1 MTAPLWT
8 AIDAAAATKGR
19 ATRPFA
25 AEGVS
30 IDSRTVAKGDLF
42 VALKGPSFDGHD
54 FVADALAKGAAA
66 AVVTHRPAGCGDDAP
81 LLMVE
86 DTDAALSHLAR
97 AARRRSR
104 AKIAAVTGSVGKTG
118 TKEALAA
125 ALSCQAKTAHSPGN
139 LNNQWGLPLSLA
151 RLPAD
156 AAYGV
161 FELGMNHAG
170 EIAQLTRLAQPD
182 VAIITTIAPVHL
194 EYFNSTFEIA
204 EAKAEIFEGM
214 SGGTAVLNRDN
225 AYFPLLAGHAAGRGV
240 GRVFG
245 FGAHPDANARLEGCD
260 VDFDGT
266 SVEAKLDGKD
276 LRYRLGLPGRQWAL
290 SSLAVLAAT
299 AALGADVEA
308 AMAALTRMEGLDGRG
323 RRHKVALPAGVITLI
338 DESYNASPV
347 SMRAA
352 IDVLAAS
359 KPVSGGRRIAVLGDM
374 LELGPSSAAMHASLA
389 EPLIRNGIDL
399 VFLVGQ
405 QMAALESELPSA
417 MRGGRSAG
425 SDEAVPQIIAQLR
438 DGDVVTVKAS
448 HGIRTDRIVR
458 AILAAGRAAQT
469 RH

>member
-8 AIDAAAATKGR
+8 AIDAAAATKGQ

-54 FVADALAKGAAA
+54 YVADALTKGAAA
-66 AVVTHRPAGCGDDAP
+66 AIVTRRPEGCDDAP
-81 LLMVE
+81 LLIVE
-86 DTDAALSHLAR
+86 NTDDALSGLAR
-97 AARRRSR
+97 AARRRTR

-118 TKEALAA
+118 TKEALAI
-125 ALSCQAKTAHSPGN
+125 ALAGQGKTAHSPGN

-156 AAYGV
+156 AVYGV

-194 EYFNSTFEIA
+194 EYFTSTFEIA

-245 FGAHPDANARLEGCD
+245 FGAHPDATARLEACE
-260 VDFDGT
+260 VDSDGT
-266 SVEAKLDGKD
+266 SVEANLDGKE

-299 AALGADVEA
+299 AALGADVEI
-308 AMAALTRMEGLDGRG
+308 AMEALTRMEGLDGRG
-323 RRHKVALPAGVITLI
+323 RRHKVSLPSGAISLI

-359 KPVSGGRRIAVLGDM
+359 KPGAGGRRIAVLGDM
-374 LELGPSSAAMHASLA
+374 LELGPSSAAMHAALA
-389 EPLIRNGIDL
+389 EALTENGIDL
-399 VFLVGQ
+399 VFLVGK
-405 QMAALESELPSA
+405 QMAALESELPRA
-417 MRGGRSAG
+417 MRGGCSTT
-425 SDEAVPQIIAQLR
+425 SDEAIASIIAQLR
-438 DGDVVTVKAS
+438 EGDVVTVKAS

-458 AILAAGRAAQT
+458 AILAAGRAAPT

>member
-1 MTAPLWT
+1 MSAPLWT
-8 AIDAAAATKGR
+8 AIDATAATKGQ

-25 AEGVS
+25 ADGVS

-54 FVADALAKGAAA
+54 YVADALAKGAAA
-66 AVVTHRPAGCGDDAP
+66 AVVARRPAGCEDAP
-81 LLMVE
+81 LLIVE
-86 DTDAALSHLAR
+86 DTDDALSHLAR
-97 AARRRSR
+97 AARRRTR

-118 TKEALAA
+118 TKEALAT
-125 ALSCQAKTAHSPGN
+125 ALSGQGKTTHSPGN

-214 SGGTAVLNRDN
+214 SGGTAILNRDN

-245 FGAHPDANARLEGCD
+245 FGAHPDANARLEGCE
-260 VDFDGT
+260 VDSDGT
-266 SVEAKLDGKD
+266 SVEAKLDGKA

-290 SSLAVLAAT
+290 SSLAVLSAT

-323 RRHKVALPAGVITLI
+323 RRHKVSLPSGAIILI

-359 KPVSGGRRIAVLGDM
+359 KPGSGGRRIAVLGDM
-374 LELGPSSAAMHASLA
+374 LELGPSSAAMHAALA
-389 EPLIRNGIDL
+389 EALAENGIDL
-399 VFLVGQ
+399 VFLVGK
-405 QMAALESELPSA
+405 QMAALESELPRA
-417 MRGGRSAG
+417 MRGGRSATA
-425 SDEAVPQIIAQLR
+425 DEAVAPIIAQLR

-458 AILAAGRAAQT
+458 AILAAGRAAPT

>member
-1 MTAPLWT
+1 MSAPLWT
-8 AIDAAAATKGR
+8 AIDAAAATKGQ
-19 ATRPFA
+19 AMRPFA

-54 FVADALAKGAAA
+54 YVADALAKGAAA
-66 AVVTHRPAGCGDDAP
+66 AVVARRPAGCDDAA
-81 LLMVE
+81 LLIVE
-86 DTDAALSHLAR
+86 NTDDALSHLAR
-97 AARRRSR
+97 AARRRTR
-104 AKIAAVTGSVGKTG
+104 AKIAAITGSVGKTG
-118 TKEALAA
+118 TKEALAT
-125 ALSCQAKTAHSPGN
+125 ALAGQGKTAHSPGN

-214 SGGTAVLNRDN
+214 SGGTAILNRDN
-225 AYFPLLAGHAAGRGV
+225 AYFPLLAGHAAGRGI
-240 GRVFG
+240 GRVCG
-245 FGAHPDANARLEGCD
+245 FGAHPDANARLESCE
-260 VDFDGT
+260 VDSDGT
-266 SVEAKLDGKD
+266 SIDAKLDGKS

-290 SSLAVLAAT
+290 SSLAVLSAT
-299 AALGADVEA
+299 AALGADVET
-308 AMAALTRMEGLDGRG
+308 AMEALTRMEGLDGRG
-323 RRHKVALPAGVITLI
+323 RRHKVSLPAGTITLI

-352 IDVLAAS
+352 IDVLAAT
-359 KPVSGGRRIAVLGDM
+359 KPGADGRRIAVLGDM
-374 LELGPSSAAMHASLA
+374 LELGPSSAAMHAALA
-389 EPLIRNGIDL
+389 DALTENGIDL
-399 VFLVGQ
+399 VFLVGK
-405 QMAALESELPSA
+405 QMAELECELPRA
-417 MRGGRSAG
+417 MRGGRSATA
-425 SDEAVPQIIAQLR
+425 DEAVAPIIAQLR

-458 AILAAGRAAQT
+458 AILAAGRAAPT

>member
-1 MTAPLWT
+1 MSALWT
-8 AIDAAAATKGR
+8 SDAAAA
-19 ATRPFA
+19 ATRGQATRDFVA
-25 AEGVS
+25 QGVS
-30 IDSRTVAKGDLF
+30 IDSRTVAPGDLF

-54 FVADALAKGAAA
+54 FVADALKKGAAA
-66 AVVTHRPAGCGDDAP
+66 AVVSQHPAGCDDAA
-81 LLMVE
+81 LLVVT
-86 DTDAALSHLAR
+86 DTDAALSDLAR
-97 AARRRSR
+97 AARKRTR

-125 ALSCQAKTAHSPGN
+125 ALSCQGKTAHSPGN

-156 AAYGV
+156 AKYGV

-182 VAIITTIAPVHL
+182 VAIVTTIAPVHL
-194 EYFNSTFEIA
+194 EYFNSTFEIV

-214 SGGTAVLNRDN
+214 NGGTAVLNRDN
-225 AYFPLLAGHAAGRGV
+225 AYFPLLASHAASRGI

-245 FGAHPDANARLEGCD
+245 FGAHPDANARLETCE
-260 VDFDGT
+260 VDSDGT
-266 SVEAKLDGKD
+266 SIEAELNGKT

-299 AALGADVEA
+299 AALGADVET
-308 AMAALTRMEGLDGRG
+308 AMDALTRMEGLDGRG
-323 RRHKVALPAGVITLI
+323 RRHKVGLPAGTVTLI

-352 IDVLAAS
+352 IDVLAAFR
-359 KPVSGGRRIAVLGDM
+359 PMGNGRRIAVLGDM
-374 LELGPSSAAMHASLA
+374 LELGPSAAAMHAALA
-389 EPLIRNGIDL
+389 EPLAEKKIDL
-399 VFLVGQ
+399 VFLVGKQ
-405 QMAALESELPSA
+405 VAALEAELPRA
-417 MRGGRSAG
+417 MRAGRHATA
-425 SDEAVPQIIAQLR
+425 DEAIAPIIAALR

-458 AILAAGRAAQT
+458 AILAAGRPAAT

>member
-1 MTAPLWT
+1 MTLWT
-8 AIDAAAATKGR
+8 AIDAAAATKGQ

-54 FVADALAKGAAA
+54 YVADALTKGAAA
-66 AVVTHRPAGCGDDAP
+66 ALVTRRPVGCDENAP
-81 LLMVE
+81 LLIVN
-86 DTDAALSHLAR
+86 DTDTALSDLAR
-97 AARRRSR
+97 AARRRTR

-118 TKEALAA
+118 TKEALAK
-125 ALSCQAKTAHSPGN
+125 ALAGQGKTAHSPGN

-156 AAYGV
+156 AAFGV

-214 SGGTAVLNRDN
+214 SGGTAILNRDN
-225 AYFPLLAGHAAGRGV
+225 AYFPLLAGHAAGRGI

-245 FGAHPDANARLEGCD
+245 FGAHPDADARLAACA
-260 VDFDGT
+260 VDSDGT
-266 SVEAKLDGKD
+266 SVDATLDGKE

-299 AALGADVEA
+299 AALGADVA
-308 AMAALTRMEGLDGRG
+308 IAIDALTRMEGLDGRG
-323 RRHKVALPAGVITLI
+323 RRHKVSLPSGTISLI

-359 KPVSGGRRIAVLGDM
+359 KPGAGGRRIAILGDM
-374 LELGPSSAAMHASLA
+374 LELGPSSAAMHAALA
-389 EPLIRNGIDL
+389 EALTENGIDL
-399 VFLVGQ
+399 VFLVGK
-405 QMAALESELPSA
+405 QMAALESELPPA
-417 MRGGRSAG
+417 MRGGRSATA
-425 SDEAVPQIIAQLR
+425 DEAAAQIIARLR
-438 DGDVVTVKAS
+438 EGDVVTVKAS

-458 AILAAGRAAQT
+458 AILDAGRAAPT

>member
-1 MTAPLWT
+1 MTLWT
-8 AIDAAAATKGR
+8 AIDAAAATKGQ
-19 ATRPFA
+19 ATRPFSA
-25 AEGVS
+25 DGVS
-30 IDSRTVAKGDLF
+30 IDSRTVGKGDLF

-54 FVADALAKGAAA
+54 YAADALAKGAAA
-66 AVVTHRPAGCGDDAP
+66 AVVTHRPANCGENAP
-81 LLMVE
+81 LLVVN
-86 DTDAALSHLAR
+86 DTDAALSDLAR
-97 AARRRSR
+97 AARRRTR
-104 AKIAAVTGSVGKTG
+104 AKIAAITGSVGKTG

-125 ALSCQAKTAHSPGN
+125 ALAGQAKTAHSPGN

-170 EIAQLTRLAQPD
+170 EIAQLTRLAQPN

-214 SGGTAVLNRDN
+214 SGGTAILNRDN
-225 AYFPLLAGHAAGRGV
+225 AYFPLLAGHATGRGV

-245 FGAHPDANARLEGCD
+245 FGAHPDATARLEACE
-260 VDFDGT
+260 VDSDGT
-266 SVEAKLDGKD
+266 SIEATLNGKAM
-276 LRYRLGLPGRQWAL
+276 RYRLGLPGRQWAL

-299 AALGADVEA
+299 AALGADVDA
-308 AMAALTRMEGLDGRG
+308 AKDALTRMEGLAGRG
-323 RRHKVALPAGVITLI
+323 RRHKVSLPAGTISLI

-359 KPVSGGRRIAVLGDM
+359 KPGAGGRRIAVLGDM
-374 LELGPSSAAMHASLA
+374 LELGPSSAAMHAALA
-389 EPLIRNGIDL
+389 EALTEKGIDL
-399 VFLVGQ
+399 VFLVGK
-405 QMAALESELPSA
+405 QMAALESKLPRA
-417 MRGGRSAG
+417 MHGARFAT
-425 SDEAVPQIIAQLR
+425 SDEAAPQIIAQLR
-438 DGDVVTVKAS
+438 EGDVVTVKAS

-458 AILAAGRAAQT
+458 AILDAGRAAET

>member
-1 MTAPLWT
+1 MTLWT

-19 ATRPFA
+19 ATGPFA
-25 AEGVS
+25 ADGVS

-54 FVADALAKGAAA
+54 YVADALAKGAAA
-66 AVVTHRPAGCGDDAP
+66 AVVAHRPAGCEDAP
-81 LLMVE
+81 LLIVE
-86 DTDAALSHLAR
+86 DTDTALSNLAR
-97 AARRRSR
+97 AARRRTR

-118 TKEALAA
+118 TKEALAK
-125 ALSCQAKTAHSPGN
+125 ALSDQGKTAHSPGN

-156 AAYGV
+156 AAFGV

-225 AYFPLLAGHAAGRGV
+225 AYFPLLAGHATGRGV

-245 FGAHPDANARLEGCD
+245 FGAHPDANARLEACA
-260 VDFDGT
+260 VDSDGT
-266 SVEAKLDGKD
+266 SVDASLDGKE
-276 LRYRLGLPGRQWAL
+276 LHYRLGLPGRQWAL

-299 AALGADVEA
+299 AALGADVA
-308 AMAALTRMEGLDGRG
+308 TAMDALTRMEGLDGRG
-323 RRHKVALPAGVITLI
+323 RRHKVSLPSGTITLI

-359 KPVSGGRRIAVLGDM
+359 TPGTGGRRIAVLGDM
-374 LELGPSSAAMHASLA
+374 LELGPSSAAMHAALA
-389 EPLIRNGIDL
+389 EALTANRIDL
-399 VFLVGQ
+399 VFLVGK
-405 QMAALESELPSA
+405 QMAALESELPRA
-417 MRGGRSAG
+417 MRGGRSKTA
-425 SDEAVPQIIAQLR
+425 DEAVAPIIAQLR

-458 AILAAGRAAQT
+458 AILDAGRAT
-469 RH
+469 PSRH